1 MRMLHPKAPVGSG
14 EKVPVGCPSEVTASP
29 APLAGS
35 GCSEPSTVPQ
45 AVGTEESRE
54 GKPLHKSLR
63 HCSGLSSLWWSAGGE
78 GCPLRDGKRGICSQ
92 ILLSALVGTKTQR
105 SLLPQPSFCC
115 PRTVFAAQGQV
126 AAISTGAD
134 VTPQGGFCPSWDA
147 AAAPPP
153 TPEGE
158 C

>member
-54 GKPLHKSLR
+54 GKPLHKSLW
-63 HCSGLSSLWWSAGGE
+63 HCSGLFSPWWSAGGE

-92 ILLSALVGTKTQR
+92 VLLSALVGTKPR
-105 SLLPQPSFCC
+105 GVFSPS
-115 PRTVFAAQGQV
+115 PVFAAQGQFLLPKDRLLSSALMQV
-126 AAISTGAD
+126 
-134 VTPQGGFCPSWDA
+134 
-147 AAAPPP
+147 
-153 TPEGE
+153 
-158 C
+158 